1 MENMIIRTNN
11 LTKEYGK
18 QKAVDNANLTL
29 KEGGI
34 LGLIGKNGAGKTT
47 LMRMITGL
55 TQPTSGEIE
64 LFGKTSN
71 LSTERRRTG
80 SLIEAPA
87 LFPFMNARD
96 NLEYYRIQRGIH
108 DKKEVDRVLE
118 LIGLAN
124 EPKKPFKKYS
134 LGMKQRLGL
143 GVAMLGKPELLILD
157 EPING
162 LDPTGIIDVRK
173 LLLKLNREFGTTI
186 LISSHILKEMS
197 MVVNS
202 YAFIDNG
209 KILEELTQESLSEK
223 LQRFIRIKVND
234 AAKASVVLEKKLNT
248 SKFKVTGDNEIL
260 LHDFVDDSET
270 VSKALFEEGIAIS
283 KFSVEG
289 IELED
294 YYLKLIG
301 GGQYE

>member
-1 MENMIIRTNN
+1 MENMIIRTNK
-11 LTKEYGK
+11 LTKVYGK
-18 QKAVDNANLTL
+18 QRAVDSVDLTL
-29 KEGGI
+29 KEGAI

-64 LFGKTSN
+64 LFGKSSN
-71 LSTERRRTG
+71 LSSQRRRTG
-80 SLIEAPA
+80 SLIESPA
-87 LFPFMNARD
+87 LFPFLTARE

-118 LIGLAN
+118 LVGLAN
-124 EPKKPFKKYS
+124 ETKKPFKKYS

-209 KILEELTQESLSEK
+209 KILEELSEENLSEK
-223 LQRFIRIKVND
+223 LQRFIRVKVGD
-234 AAKASVVLEKKLNT
+234 AAKASVVLEKKLQTTN
-248 SKFKVTGDNEIL
+248 FKVMNENEIL
-260 LHDFVDDSET
+260 IYDFVEDSET

-283 KFSVEG
+283 NFSVEG

>member
-1 MENMIIRTNN
+1 MENMIIRTNK
-11 LTKEYGK
+11 LTKVYGK
-18 QKAVDNANLTL
+18 QRAVDNVDLTL

-64 LFGKTSN
+64 LFGKSSG
-71 LSTERRRTG
+71 LSAQRRRTG
-80 SLIEAPA
+80 SLIESPA
-87 LFPFMNARD
+87 LFPFLTAKE

-108 DKKEVDRVLE
+108 DKKEVDRVLD
-118 LIGLAN
+118 LVGLAN
-124 EPKKPFKKYS
+124 ETKKPFKKYS

-173 LLLKLNREFGTTI
+173 LILKLNREFGTTI

-209 KILEELTQESLSEK
+209 KILEELTEENLSEK
-223 LQRFIRIKVND
+223 LQRFIRVKVGD
-234 AAKASVVLEKKLNT
+234 AAKASVVLEKKLKTTN
-248 SKFKVTGDNEIL
+248 FKVMNENEIL
-260 LHDFVDDSET
+260 IYDFVEDSEN

-283 KFSVEG
+283 NFSVEG